1 MTAREKIN
9 IRSSRI
15 FLGRRNRSFARG
27 LSPGEVPQEK
37 KMRILA
43 VILGAAAAFAVA
55 APVAADPA
63 IGGAKLAQ
71 AQDSGSQSGSSMGAR
86 QQGSSGASQKQGSSG
101 MSQQGS
107 SGMNRQGHARQRGRR
122 NAASRETSGGGAAM
136 GTQNRGSSRTTVRER
151 SGGGRT
157 AIHGGSHTTVGV
169 GSRASNDV
177 VVRRNRYRRH
187 IYAEPSTT
195 VIRKR
200 RYVRGYHEP
209 SSVIIHKRRPG
220 VVIGGGTSTLTTVR
234 GGNTVRSG
242 STTVRGG
249 SSTTVGGGSNGRES
263 VGAGAGGGRGS

>member
-1 MTAREKIN
+1 
-9 IRSSRI
+9 
-15 FLGRRNRSFARG
+15 
-27 LSPGEVPQEK
+27 
-37 KMRILA
+37 MRILA

-86 QQGSSGASQKQGSSG
+86 QQGSSAAGER
-101 MSQQGS
+101 QGS
-107 SGMNRQGHARQRGRR
+107 SGMNQQGNAGQRGGR

-169 GSRASNDV
+169 GSRASDDV
-177 VVRRNRYRRH
+177 VIRRNKYRRH